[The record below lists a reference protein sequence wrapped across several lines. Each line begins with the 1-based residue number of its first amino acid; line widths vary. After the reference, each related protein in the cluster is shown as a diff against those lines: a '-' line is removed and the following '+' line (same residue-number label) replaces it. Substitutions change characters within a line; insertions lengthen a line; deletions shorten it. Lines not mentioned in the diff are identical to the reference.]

1 MPGGL
6 PAPNQNVQNVTGP
19 EVGLIVRFDPATS
32 QFQDELGRNWNNAV
46 RLALPDRDVFAID
59 ANNLAATPTPFA
71 SVGTI
76 LFNMAVNPVSG
87 KLYVSNTEAHN
98 EERFEGP
105 GTLAGHSVRG
115 HLHEARISIIS
126 GATVTPRHLNK
137 HIDYGVVPSPLGVKN
152 DSLAIPTA
160 MAVTSNGATLY
171 VAAFGS
177 SAVGIFDTTELE
189 ADTFTPSAFDH
200 IPVTGG
206 GPSGLVLNE
215 AKNRLYVMT
224 RFDDAISVVDTTT
237 ASQIAHLAVH
247 NPEPASVVNGR
258 PVLYD
263 AMLSSSN
270 GEASCASC
278 HVFGDFDSLAW
289 DLGNP
294 DDVLLNNPNPFT
306 VGGAS
311 TFHPM
316 KGPMTTQSLR
326 GMANHGPMH
335 WRGDRTGGND
345 VGGDAL
351 DESQAFKKFIVA
363 FDGLLGR
370 GSPIPD
376 AQMQAFTDF
385 ILQVT
390 YPPNPVRDLNNSL
403 NGAQQ
408 AGHDLF
414 FGPVTDVVAN
424 CNGCHVLDPANGF
437 FGGNGNSSIEGETQE
452 FKIPHLRNLYQ
463 KVGMFGMPAVQFFK
477 PGDNG
482 AKGEQVRGFGFL
494 HDGSTD
500 TLFRFH
506 HAVAFNF
513 GDPEAANLEQFMLA
527 MDSNLAPIV
536 GQQITLT
543 STNAGVAG
551 PRIDLLIARAAA
563 GECELTVKGTLGG
576 QQRGWLRQAG
586 GTFTSDRASEGA
598 LTDAQLRA
606 QAATLGQERT
616 YLCVPPGSGTR
627 VGIDRDE
634 DGFRDRDELDAG
646 SDPADPSSQPG
657 GTTTSTTSVGT
668 TTSTSSTTLG
678 NTFTPIPTKKLSMKD
693 RSTPPADASRRRI
706 SFKSVT
712 SALLPSFN
720 RIDPPTN
727 GSPDDPTIVG
737 GAAVAYN
744 SGGLGHDLVIVGLPA
759 SGWTATG
766 SQTYEFKGLSTGP
779 ITKVVVRPDQIS
791 VKGGKA
797 QWGYTLNEPAQGR
810 VAVAVI
816 LGHHY
821 WCSDTAAKAS
831 GNPPSSAK
839 NDRIDKF
846 VGQSNSPAPLF
857 CASPP

>member
-1 MPGGL
+1 
-6 PAPNQNVQNVTGP
+6 
-19 EVGLIVRFDPATS
+19 
-32 QFQDELGRNWNNAV
+32 
-46 RLALPDRDVFAID
+46 
-59 ANNLAATPTPFA
+59 
-71 SVGTI
+71 
-76 LFNMAVNPVSG
+76 
-87 KLYVSNTEAHN
+87 
-98 EERFEGP
+98 
-105 GTLAGHSVRG
+105 
-115 HLHEARISIIS
+115 
-126 GATVTPRHLNK
+126 
-137 HIDYGVVPSPLGVKN
+137 
-152 DSLAIPTA
+152 
-160 MAVTSNGATLY
+160 
-171 VAAFGS
+171 
-177 SAVGIFDTTELE
+177 
-189 ADTFTPSAFDH
+189 
-200 IPVTGG
+200 
-206 GPSGLVLNE
+206 VLNE

-224 RFDDAISVVDTTT
+224 RFDDAISVVDTST
-237 ASQIAHLAVH
+237 ASQIAHLAAH

-263 AMLSSSN
+263 AVLSSSN

-345 VGGDAL
+345 VGGNAL

-390 YPPNPVRDLNNSL
+390 YPPNPVRDLTNSL

-414 FGPVTDVVAN
+414 FGAVTDVVAN

-477 PGDNG
+477 TGDNG
-482 AKGEQVRGFGFL
+482 PKGDQVRGFGFL

-506 HAVAFNF
+506 HAQAFNF

-543 STNAGVAG
+543 STNAAVVG
-551 PRIDLLIARAAA
+551 PRIDLLIARVVA
-563 GECELTVKGTLGG
+563 GECQLTVKGTLAG
-576 QQRGWLRQAG
+576 QQRGWLRVFPG
-586 GTFTSDRASEGA
+586 NFTSDRASEPA

-606 QAATLGQERT
+606 QAATPGQERT

-646 SDPADPSSQPG
+646 SDPADPSSQPS

-678 NTFTPIPTKKLSMKD
+678 NTFTPIPTKKVSLKD
-693 RSTPPADASRRRI
+693 RSTAPADPSRRRI

-720 RIDPPTN
+720 RIDPPSN
-727 GSPDDPTIVG
+727 GTADDPTLVG
-737 GAAVAYN
+737 GAVVAYN

-759 SGWTATG
+759 AGWIAKG
-766 SQTYEFKGLSTGP
+766 PNTYEFKAASTAA
-779 ITKVVVRPDQIS
+779 ITKVVIRPDQIS
-791 VKGGKA
+791 VKGGRA
-797 QWGYTLNEPAQGR
+797 QWGYTLDEPAQGR
-810 VAVAVI
+810 VAVALI

-821 WCSDTAAKAS
+821 WCSDTPAKAS
-831 GNPPSSAK
+831 GNPPSTAK
-839 NDRIDKF
+839 NDRVDKF
-846 VGQSNSPAPLF
+846 VGQSNSPAPGF